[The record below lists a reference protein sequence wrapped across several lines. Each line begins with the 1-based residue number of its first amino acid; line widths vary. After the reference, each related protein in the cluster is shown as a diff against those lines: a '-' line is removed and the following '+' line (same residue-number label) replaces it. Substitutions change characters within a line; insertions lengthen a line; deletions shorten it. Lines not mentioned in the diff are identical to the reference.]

1 MNERIEVFD
10 RRAVRRHRE
19 RAAKTLAAH
28 DFLLREVADRLA
40 ERLDDVTRRFP
51 LALDLGC
58 HDGALGRALGGC
70 GGRGGRG
77 GIETLV
83 QSDLSPAMAEKAAN
97 FGRPA
102 LAADEE
108 ALPFAEAT
116 FDAVFSL
123 LSLHWVNDL
132 PGALIQVCR
141 ALKPD
146 GLFLAAMLG
155 GETLKELRAALLEAE
170 VEIEGGAGP
179 RVSPFADV
187 RDLGALLQ
195 RAGFALPVADV
206 DDIEVSYPDALRLM
220 ADLRGMGEANA
231 VADRR
236 KGFSRRATLMRAAE
250 LYAERHAGSDGRVP
264 ATFQVI
270 YLTAWAPH
278 ESQPQP
284 LAPGSAK
291 TRLSTAL
298 DSEEQ
303 SAGETADPQAPERK
317 T

>member
-1 MNERIEVFD
+1 MEERIEVFD
-10 RRAVRRHRE
+10 RRAVRRHRD
-19 RAAKTLAAH
+19 RAAGNLAAY
-28 DFLLREVADRLA
+28 DFLLREVAERLA
-40 ERLDDVTRRFP
+40 ERLDDVTRQFP

-58 HDGALGRALGGC
+58 HDGTLGRALA
-70 GGRGGRG
+70 GRR
-77 GIETLV
+77 GIETLI
-83 QSDLSPAMAEKAAN
+83 QADLSPAMAIGSVGD
-97 FGRPA
+97 GRPA

-108 ALPFAEAT
+108 ALPFANRG

-155 GETLKELRAALLEAE
+155 GETLKELRTALLEAE
-170 VEIEGGAGP
+170 IEVEGGAGP

-206 DDIEVSYPDALRLM
+206 DDIEVSYPDALKLM

-236 KGFSRRATLMRAAE
+236 KGFTRRTTLMRACE
-250 LYAERHAGSDGRVP
+250 LYAERHAGPDGRLL

-284 LAPGSAK
+284 LAPGSAG
-291 TRLSTAL
+291 TRLSAAL
-298 DSEEQ
+298 ESEER
-303 SAGETADPQAPERK
+303 SAGERADPNPGKRK

>member
-1 MNERIEVFD
+1 MEERIEVFD

-19 RAAKTLAAH
+19 RAAPGLAEH
-28 DFLLREVADRLA
+28 DFLLREVAGRLA

-58 HDGALGRALGGC
+58 HDGALGRALLENGGH
-70 GGRGGRG
+70 GS
-77 GIETLV
+77 IETLV
-83 QSDLSPAMAEKAAN
+83 QADLSPAMAALAAGG
-97 FGRPA
+97 GRPA

-108 ALPFAEAT
+108 ALPFAEGA

-132 PGALIQVCR
+132 PGALVQLRR

-146 GLFLAAMLG
+146 GLFLGAFFG
-155 GETLKELRAALLEAE
+155 GGTLKELRAALLEAE
-170 VEIEGGAGP
+170 LEVEGGAGP

-206 DDIEVSYPDALRLM
+206 DEISVSYPNALKLM

-250 LYAERHAGSDGRVP
+250 LYAERHAGPDGRLP
-264 ATFQVI
+264 ANFQVI

-278 ESQPQP
+278 QSQPQP

-291 TRLSTAL
+291 ASLATAL
-298 DSEEQ
+298 ESQER
-303 SAGETADPQAPERK
+303 SAGETADPQASKRK

>member
-1 MNERIEVFD
+1 MDERIEVFD

-19 RAAKTLAAH
+19 RAANTLATH

-40 ERLDDVTRRFP
+40 ERLDDMTRRFP

-58 HDGALGRALGGC
+58 HDGALARALAGQED
-70 GGRGGRG
+70 RG
-77 GIETLV
+77 GIETII
-83 QSDLSPAMAEKAAN
+83 QADLSPAMAGKAA
-97 FGRPA
+97 GSGQPA

-108 ALPFAEAT
+108 ALPFATAA

-132 PGALIQVCR
+132 PGALVQVRR

-155 GETLKELRAALLEAE
+155 GETLKELRAALTEAE
-170 VEIEGGAGP
+170 VEVEGGAGP
-179 RVSPFADV
+179 RVSPFADL

-206 DDIEVSYPDALRLM
+206 DDIEVSYPDALKLM
-220 ADLRGMGEANA
+220 ADLRGMGETNA

-236 KGFSRRATLMRAAE
+236 KGFSRRATLMRAAA
-250 LYAERHAGSDGRVP
+250 LYAERHAGSDGRLP

-291 TRLSTAL
+291 ARLSAAL
-298 DSEEQ
+298 ESEER
-303 SAGETADPQAPERK
+303 SAGETADPQAPKRK